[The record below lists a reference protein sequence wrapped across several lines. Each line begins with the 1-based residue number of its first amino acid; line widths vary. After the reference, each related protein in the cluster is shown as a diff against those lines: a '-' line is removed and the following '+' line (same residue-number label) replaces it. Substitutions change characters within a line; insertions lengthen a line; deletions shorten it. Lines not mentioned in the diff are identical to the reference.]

1 MSVRRRRE
9 RIRPHHDLATL
20 PRSDRLDM
28 YYSHF
33 GLGQPPFR
41 ITPNTEFFFGGGNR
55 GAIQE
60 AMIYAVTQGEGMV
73 KVTGEVGSGKTM
85 LCNMLQAR
93 LPANVETVYLAHP
106 NVPPEE
112 ILHAIAYELQ
122 LGIARDA
129 SRLEATH
136 ALQDYLLKRHAE
148 GRRVV
153 VFVEE
158 SQSMPLATLEEI
170 RLLSNLETRN
180 DKLLQIV
187 LFGQPE
193 LDDNL
198 REPAIRQLRERVSH
212 SFRLEPLTAG
222 EIHEYLMF
230 RMRTAGYRG
239 PDLFS
244 KSVVKRVARASQGLT
259 RRVNLIADKAL
270 LAAFAE
276 NTHTIRARH
285 IDAAVRDSEFSRHTR
300 FWRRWP
306 HAAGAVVALAV
317 VGGVG
322 VALLWGS
329 PGRHA
334 DPIGTGPAGA
344 PVTAAAVGTP
354 QSGESRHKETATEPD
369 LRLAARGSEAAPSHD
384 SARLAGAAATA
395 SLLAP
400 TDGPRGELPAVKP
413 AASLVEQRLAATRH
427 WLARVDPN
435 AYTIQLMEAE
445 HEPQLL
451 RDLRDIAKSVEIN
464 DVFLYRIDANRKA
477 SLAVLYG
484 SFSDRRVAQD
494 ALDKLPPTLK
504 ANRPFLRNVRGIR
517 GGVVQPRA
525 PQTLGAHA
533 DLRDGG

>member
-1 MSVRRRRE
+1 
-9 RIRPHHDLATL
+9 
-20 PRSDRLDM
+20 M

-33 GLGQPPFR
+33 GLAQPPFR

-55 GAIQE
+55 GAILE

-122 LGIARDA
+122 LGLARGA

-136 ALQDYLLKRHAE
+136 ALQDYLLKRHVE

-193 LDDNL
+193 LDENL
-198 REPAIRQLRERVSH
+198 RQPAIRQLRERITH
-212 SFRLEPLTAG
+212 SFRLDPLTAA

-230 RMRTAGYRG
+230 RLRTAGYRG
-239 PDLFS
+239 PNLFS
-244 KSVVKRVARASQGLT
+244 KSVVRRIARGSQGLT

-276 NTHTIRARH
+276 NTHTIRTRH
-285 IDAAVRDSEFSRHTR
+285 IDAAVRDSEFSQSAG
-300 FWRRWP
+300 RWGRWSRV
-306 HAAGAVVALAV
+306 AGPAFALAAI
-317 VGGVG
+317 GGF
-322 VALLWGS
+322 VALLLWNILGSDPRPKAEHTAASVPVAGVASHASGS
-329 PGRHA
+329 PAEPKHVLPDPDRGR
-334 DPIGTGPAGA
+334 DPAHESSHPGVVTSLPAGTYGR
-344 PVTAAAVGTP
+344 P
-354 QSGESRHKETATEPD
+354 SD
-369 LRLAARGSEAAPSHD
+369 LPS
-384 SARLAGAAATA
+384 TQ
-395 SLLAP
+395 
-400 TDGPRGELPAVKP
+400 P
-413 AASLVEQRLAATRH
+413 AAGLVEQRLAATRL
-427 WLARVDPN
+427 WLARIDPN
-435 AYTIQLMEAE
+435 AFTIQLMEAE
-445 HEPQLL
+445 HEPQLV
-451 RDLRDIAKSVEIN
+451 RDLREISKSVEISE
-464 DVFLYRIDANRKA
+464 VCLYRIDANRKA
-477 SLAVLYG
+477 SLVVLYG

-494 ALDKLPPTLK
+494 ALDKLPLTLK
-504 ANRPFLRNVRGIR
+504 ANRPFLRTVRGIR
-517 GGVVQPRA
+517 GEVAQPRA
-525 PQTLGAHA
+525 PHTLGVHA

>member
-1 MSVRRRRE
+1 
-9 RIRPHHDLATL
+9 
-20 PRSDRLDM
+20 M
-28 YYSHF
+28 YYNHF

-41 ITPNTEFFFGGGNR
+41 ITPNTEFFFGGGKR
-55 GAIQE
+55 GAILE

-93 LPANVETVYLAHP
+93 LPAHVETVYLAHP

-122 LGIARDA
+122 LGIGREA

-193 LDDNL
+193 LDENL
-198 REPAIRQLRERVSH
+198 RQPAIRQLRERISH
-212 SFRLEPLTAG
+212 SFRLEPLTPP

-230 RMRTAGYRG
+230 RLRTAGYRG

-244 KSVVKRVARASQGLT
+244 KGVVRRIARGSQGLT

-285 IDAAVRDSEFSRHTR
+285 IDAAVRDSEFSQP
-300 FWRRWP
+300 RRYRRGWP
-306 HAAGAVVALAV
+306 
-317 VGGVG
+317 
-322 VALLWGS
+322 
-329 PGRHA
+329 
-334 DPIGTGPAGA
+334 
-344 PVTAAAVGTP
+344 AAAVAVLAVAGTAGTVLLRGIP
-354 QSGESRHKETATEPD
+354 GTHSAPGAGSTAAGVP
-369 LRLAARGSEAAPSHD
+369 AVGVVHGPASGSEADFAPSSRD
-384 SARLAGAAATA
+384 SSGAVSERDSSRPEPAATAPQPVPPFESSRSTGEPSPSKPTA
-395 SLLAP
+395 SLL
-400 TDGPRGELPAVKP
+400 E
-413 AASLVEQRLAATRH
+413 ERLAATRH

-445 HEPQLL
+445 HEPQLQ
-451 RDLRDIAKSVEIN
+451 RDLREIAKSIELN
-464 DVFLYRIDANRKA
+464 EVFLYRSDANRKP

-494 ALDKLPPTLK
+494 ALDKLPLALK
-504 ANRPFLRNVRGIR
+504 ANRPFLRTVRGIR
-517 GGVVQPRA
+517 GAASPRA
-525 PQTLGAHA
+525 PQALGAHA
-533 DLRDGG
+533 DRRDGG

>member
-1 MSVRRRRE
+1 
-9 RIRPHHDLATL
+9 
-20 PRSDRLDM
+20 M

-55 GAIQE
+55 GAVLE

-93 LPANVETVYLAHP
+93 LPAHVETVYLAHP

-112 ILHAIAYELQ
+112 ILYAIAYELQ
-122 LGIARDA
+122 LGIAREA

-136 ALQDYLLKRHAE
+136 ALQEYLLKRHAE

-198 REPAIRQLRERVSH
+198 RQPSIRQLRERVTH
-212 SFRLEPLTAG
+212 SFRLAPLSAP

-244 KSVVKRVARASQGLT
+244 KRVVQRIARASEGLT
-259 RRVNLIADKAL
+259 RRVNLIADKVL

-276 NTHTIRARH
+276 NTHTIRVRH
-285 IDAAVRDSEFSRHTR
+285 VAAAVRDSEFSQPADY
-300 FWRRWP
+300 RRWWP
-306 HAAGAVVALAV
+306 RV
-317 VGGVG
+317 
-322 VALLWGS
+322 
-329 PGRHA
+329 
-334 DPIGTGPAGA
+334 
-344 PVTAAAVGTP
+344 
-354 QSGESRHKETATEPD
+354 
-369 LRLAARGSEAAPSHD
+369 
-384 SARLAGAAATA
+384 AGAAAALAVAGLVGTVLLRGVPETGSAPRSVATA
-395 SLLAP
+395 AHVPAVGAAP
-400 TDGPRGELPAVKP
+400 GPRSGAALNAAPPSSETGGASPMRDIPRSVP
-413 AASLVEQRLAATRH
+413 AAAAVPTEGPRRAVEHTPPSPTANLLEQRLAATQR
-427 WLARVDPN
+427 WLMRVDPD

-445 HEPQLL
+445 HEPQLE
-451 RDLRDIAKSVEIN
+451 RDLREIAKSIELN
-464 DVFLYRIDANRKA
+464 EVFLYRSDANRKP

-484 SFSDRRVAQD
+484 TFSDRRVAQD
-494 ALDKLPPTLK
+494 ALDKLPLALK
-504 ANRPFLRNVRGIR
+504 ANRPFLRTVRGIR
-517 GGVVQPRA
+517 GTAPPRA
-525 PQTLGAHA
+525 PQALGTHA
-533 DLRDGG
+533 DRRDGG